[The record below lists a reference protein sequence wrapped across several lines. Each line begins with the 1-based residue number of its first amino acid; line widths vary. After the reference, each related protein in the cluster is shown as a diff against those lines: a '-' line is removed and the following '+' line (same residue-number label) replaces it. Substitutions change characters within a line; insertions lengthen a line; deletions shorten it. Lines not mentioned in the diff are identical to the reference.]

1 MGGPRPL
8 LSFVKGGA
16 VLFPLAA
23 LGLALTACSG
33 PSGEMRK
40 QVNAKLA
47 AGDYAGAE
55 AKIEGEKTSSY
66 GAKNAV
72 LFYLDLGAV
81 QHDGGKFKESDQS
94 LEIAES
100 RMDALYTKSVS
111 RAAGTVLL
119 NDNTTEYA
127 GERFERA
134 LVNVYR
140 TLDYL
145 WQGDRD
151 DALVE
156 IRKLSRLLQEYS
168 DKYGASSTAYKD
180 DAFGQYLSSLMY
192 ADGGQDDDARISLE
206 AAKKAYRD
214 YAGAYGTPTPA
225 LDAPAAAADGNG
237 ELVFIHLNGVAPRK
251 VSRSFQIAWNEAVAA
266 VNSTRNDEAQAGQ
279 ARNALRAGLIG
290 RAITVAFPVY
300 EQDPFRIASSEVLV
314 DGRTVR
320 TQLVEDVSAIA
331 RKDLAERQALIRTRA
346 VARAAIK
353 FIIAKAAV
361 DEAERKYGKNSFQAL
376 AVKVG
381 MAAIAAGTEVA
392 DIRAWATLPA
402 QFRLARLALPP
413 GDRTVTLLYK
423 DAAGGVVLTR
433 TFPVTIRKGQ
443 RAYLHDRTAL

>member
-1 MGGPRPL
+1 
-8 LSFVKGGA
+8 
-16 VLFPLAA
+16 
-23 LGLALTACSG
+23 
-33 PSGEMRK
+33 MRK

-55 AKIEGEKTSSY
+55 AKIEGEKASSY

-81 QHDGGKFKESDQS
+81 QHDGGKYKESDQS
-94 LEIAES
+94 LAVAES
-100 RMDALYTKSVS
+100 RMDDLYTKSVS

-145 WQGDRD
+145 WLGDRD

-168 DKYGASSTAYKD
+168 DTYGGSRTAYKD
-180 DAFGQYLSSLMY
+180 DAFGQYLSSLLY
-192 ADGGQDDDARISLE
+192 ADGGQDDDARISLD
-206 AAKKAYRD
+206 AAKQAYRD
-214 YAGAYGTPTPA
+214 YAAAYNTPTPA
-225 LDAPAAAADGNG
+225 LDAPAGADGTG

-251 VSRSFQIAWNEAVAA
+251 ISRSFQIAWNEAVAA

-279 ARNALRAGLIG
+279 ARNALRAGLVG
-290 RAITVAFPVY
+290 NAITVSFPVY
-300 EQDPFRIASSEVLV
+300 DQDPYRIAYSEVLV

-381 MAAIAAGTEVA
+381 TAALAAGTEIA
-392 DIRAWATLPA
+392 DTRAWATLPA
-402 QFRLARLALPP
+402 QFRLARLALSP
-413 GDRTVTLLYK
+413 GDRTVTILYK